1 MKIKFAII
9 SESAFTDAEGRLNI
23 IQTFNIIRASSF
35 PAIHPRLAI
44 VTNIELDPK
53 EAAAGTI
60 SQSTEIVHN
69 DSEKILAKSEPVAMK
84 VSQEKNV
91 QFISNFIG
99 LGFDKPGEYYVNLVI
114 DKKRHSKIASFT
126 VEKSL

>member
-1 MKIKFAII
+1 MAKIR
-9 SESAFTDAEGRLNI
+9 TYP
-23 IQTFNIIRASSF
+23 IIRASSF